1 MTRFRRLLMLSVALV
16 PLSGVPVPGAGQA
29 RAQAP
34 AGPPPAV
41 GVVQAKKV
49 PITQTSEFVGR
60 IQAINRVALVSRV
73 TAFLEQ
79 RLFTEGSEVHKGD
92 LLYKLEQPPFQ
103 AAVESA
109 QGAVGQQQAQLQN
122 ATITLGRAQS
132 LLNTPAGQ
140 RSTVDDATASQR
152 SYAAQVL
159 SAQAQLQQAQINL
172 NYTEIKAPIDGRIS
186 ATAVTEGNVVSPSSG
201 TLATLVSQDPE
212 YVVFPVALRDL
223 LDLRTKYAT
232 RGGYDAVV
240 IKLRLPNGEIYG
252 QTGRLD
258 YSSPTVS
265 TTTDTVTLRA
275 DIANPS
281 LPNAAIGKTKL
292 HELVDGEFVTVLV
305 EGAQPVEVLQIP
317 RSAVLSDQ
325 QGDYVYVVGAD
336 NKAQQARVQLGQ
348 SDGTNASVMSG
359 LAEGQSVVVDGVQRV
374 HAGQAVSPGPAAAP
388 APTGSALPAASG
400 APGAGSTKA
409 PAVSPES
416 GAAVT
421 VPGAAAPGSGAAG
434 GATQTGPAPGPGGS
448 APAGQASGG
457 GVGVSNPTSGA
468 GAGGGH

>member
-1 MTRFRRLLMLSVALV
+1 MSRFARLLLLSVALV
-16 PLSGVPVPGAGQA
+16 PVSGGWVPWVGQA
-29 RAQAP
+29 HAQAP
-34 AGPPPAV
+34 SGKPPAV
-41 GVVQAKKV
+41 GVVQARKV
-49 PITQTSEFVGR
+49 GITQTSEFVGR

-79 RLFTEGSEVHKGD
+79 RLFTEGSEVRKGD

-159 SAQAQLQQAQINL
+159 TAQAQLQQAQINL
-172 NYTEIKAPIDGRIS
+172 DYTEIKAPIDGRIS

-201 TLATLVSQDPE
+201 TLATVVSQDPE
-212 YVVFPVALRDL
+212 YVVFPIALRDL
-223 LDLRTKYAT
+223 LDLRAKYASK
-232 RGGYDAVV
+232 GGYNAVV
-240 IKLRLPNGEIYG
+240 IKLRLPDGEIYG

-265 TTTDTVTLRA
+265 TSTDTVTLRA
-275 DIANPS
+275 DIANPV
-281 LPNAAIGKTKL
+281 LPNTTIGQLKL

-305 EGAQPVEVLQIP
+305 EGTQPVEVLQIP
-317 RSAVLSDQ
+317 RAAVLSDQ
-325 QGDYVYVVGAD
+325 QGDYVYTVDAD
-336 NKAQQARVQLGQ
+336 SKAQQTRVQLGQ

-359 LAEGQSVVVDGVQRV
+359 LADGQSVVVDGVQRV
-374 HAGQAVSPGPAAAP
+374 HAGQAVSPGPANAP
-388 APTGSALPAASG
+388 PPSGSALNDASGSGGATAPAAASG
-400 APGAGSTKA
+400 TGGPATAPGAGA
-409 PAVSPES
+409 PAS
-416 GAAVT
+416 GA
-421 VPGAAAPGSGAAG
+421 
-434 GATQTGPAPGPGGS
+434 ATQTGPAPGPAGPV
-448 APAGQASGG
+448 PAGQASGG
-457 GVGVSNPTSGA
+457 AIGASNPTTGA
-468 GAGGGH
+468 SAGGGH

>member
-1 MTRFRRLLMLSVALV
+1 MSRFARLLLLSVALV
-16 PLSGVPVPGAGQA
+16 PVSGVLVPWVGQA

-34 AGPPPAV
+34 SGKPPAV
-41 GVVQAKKV
+41 GVVQARKV
-49 PITQTSEFVGR
+49 GITQTSEFVGR
-60 IQAINRVALVSRV
+60 IQAVNRVALVSRV

-159 SAQAQLQQAQINL
+159 TAQAQLQQAQINL
-172 NYTEIKAPIDGRIS
+172 DYTEIKAPIDGRIS
-186 ATAVTEGNVVSPSSG
+186 ATAVTVGNVVSPSSG

-212 YVVFPVALRDL
+212 YVVFPIALRDL
-223 LDLRTKYAT
+223 LDLRAKYASK
-232 RGGYDAVV
+232 GGYNAVV

-265 TTTDTVTLRA
+265 TSTDTVTLRA
-275 DIANPS
+275 EVANPV
-281 LPNAAIGKTKL
+281 LPNTTVGQLKL

-305 EGAQPVEVLQIP
+305 EGTQPVEVLQIP
-317 RSAVLSDQ
+317 RAAVLSDQ
-325 QGDYVYVVGAD
+325 QGDYVYTVGAD
-336 NKAQQARVQLGQ
+336 NKAQQTRVQLGQ

-359 LAEGQSVVVDGVQRV
+359 LADGQSVVVDGVQRV
-374 HAGQAVSPGPAAAP
+374 HAGQAVSPGPANTP
-388 APTGSALPAASG
+388 PPSGSALTDASGSGGATGPAAAPGTAASG
-400 APGAGSTKA
+400 TGGPATAPGAGV
-409 PAVSPES
+409 PAS
-416 GAAVT
+416 GAA
-421 VPGAAAPGSGAAG
+421 P
-434 GATQTGPAPGPGGS
+434 QTGPAPGPAGPV
-448 APAGQASGG
+448 PAGQASGG
-457 GVGVSNPTSGA
+457 AIGASNPTTGA
-468 GAGGGH
+468 SAGGGH

>member
-1 MTRFRRLLMLSVALV
+1 MSRFSRILMLTAALAPATVAH
-16 PLSGVPVPGAGQA
+16 QA

-34 AGPPPAV
+34 SGKPPAV
-41 GVVQAKKV
+41 GVAQAKKV
-49 PITQTSEFVGR
+49 GITQTSEFVGR
-60 IQAINRVALVSRV
+60 IQAVDRVALVSRV

-92 LLYKLEQPPFQ
+92 LLYRLEQPPFQ
-103 AAVESA
+103 AAVEAA
-109 QGAVGQQQAQLQN
+109 QGTVGQQQAQLQN

-172 NYTEIKAPIDGRIS
+172 DYTEIRAPIDGRIS
-186 ATAVTEGNVVSPSSG
+186 VTAVTEGNVVSPSSG

-212 YVVFPVALRDL
+212 YVIFPVALRDL
-223 LDLRTKYAT
+223 LNLREKYAS

-240 IKLRLPNGEIYG
+240 IRLRLPNGEIYG
-252 QTGRLD
+252 QTGKLD

-265 TTTDTVTLRA
+265 TNTDTVTLRA
-275 DIANPS
+275 SIANPV
-281 LPNAAIGKTKL
+281 LPNAAIGKLKL

-317 RSAVLSDQ
+317 RAAVLSDQ
-325 QGDYVYVVGAD
+325 QGDYVYTVGAD
-336 NKAQQARVQLGQ
+336 NKAQQTRIQLGQ

-359 LAEGQSVVVDGVQRV
+359 LADGQSVVVDGVQRV
-374 HAGQAVSPGPAAAP
+374 HAGQPVSPGPASPPPP
-388 APTGSALPAASG
+388 AGGSALNDASG
-400 APGAGSTKA
+400 G
-409 PAVSPES
+409 
-416 GAAVT
+416 
-421 VPGAAAPGSGAAG
+421 AAPG
-434 GATQTGPAPGPGGS
+434 GATVSGPAPGSSGPI
-448 APAGQASGG
+448 PAGQASGG
-457 GVGVSNPTSGA
+457 TPSTSNPATGA
-468 GAGGGH
+468 SAGGGH